1 MKLLKIDSR
10 GTDVYILQLALQR
23 AGYLNEEPDGIF
35 GRRTENA
42 VLHFQQAN
50 GLKQDGIAG
59 GRTWNALMPY
69 LKGYIVH
76 KTVKG
81 DTLWK
86 LSQQYNTNLNG
97 ILEFLLSDTRNE
109 YSPDNLSCNVFILF
123 LNGYSCD
130 LLIKYSKNEGYYKK
144 CNKKI

>member
-42 VLHFQQAN
+42 VLRFQQAN
-50 GLKQDGIAG
+50 GLKQDGIVG
-59 GRTWNALMPY
+59 VRTWNALMPY

-76 KTVKG
+76 KTVKCFFG
-81 DTLWK
+81 GHHGK
-86 LSQQYNTNLNG
+86 IINFS
-97 ILEFLLSDTRNE
+97 IAALLFVQ
-109 YSPDNLSCNVFILF
+109 PV
-123 LNGYSCD
+123 
-130 LLIKYSKNEGYYKK
+130 IK
-144 CNKKI
+144 